1 VYNPGK
7 ATQGVATVTPG
18 TGEVT
23 LRKYGRSGAEADEKE
38 AGLTHAT
45 R

>member
-7 ATQGVATVTPG
+7 ATQGVPTFTPG

-23 LRKYGRSGAEADEKE
+23 LGKYGRSGPEADEKVT
-38 AGLTHAT
+38 GLTHAT
-45 R
+45 C